1 MRRSGAAAVCKND
14 RALQRRKETK
24 GIYHEETLLDHSL
37 HCLNSEATMIMCL
50 SESIESK
57 EKRTPALHTHTAAVS
72 HLNNRNGFVSEAL
85 TICSIMDLSLSLQQ
99 KELKNHFSSAHL
111 SQLFCANNIYYH
123 SVGIH
128 SCHASSFLQV
138 PAIRTAIFLFHE
150 IKKKGTSY
158 SVCQLN

>member
-57 EKRTPALHTHTAAVS
+57 EKRTPALYTHTQQQS
-72 HLNNRNGFVSEAL
+72 LTSTTEMAL
-85 TICSIMDLSLSLQQ
+85 CQRLLQFA
-99 KELKNHFSSAHL
+99 L
-111 SQLFCANNIYYH
+111 
-123 SVGIH
+123 
-128 SCHASSFLQV
+128 
-138 PAIRTAIFLFHE
+138 
-150 IKKKGTSY
+150 
-158 SVCQLN
+158 